1 MVFHFSKQKFMSMS
15 HSLGLGEDKSQ
26 KLAILLLVLV
36 LPPGLRFSF
45 VDIDR
50 LSIEKDQVKK
60 SSYVAPDKAWRI
72 F

>member
-1 MVFHFSKQKFMSMS
+1 MS
-15 HSLGLGEDKSQ
+15 HSLGLREDKSQ
-26 KLAILLLVLV
+26 KLAILFLVFV

-60 SSYVAPDKAWRI
+60 SSYVAPDKAWSI